1 MSIMLT
7 INKRALVTL
16 LMLFISLTSYSQKK
30 VFMRWK
36 LHPDEVI
43 TYTTIMQEI
52 DTANFKDFSMDVKGF
67 FGKLSNLDG
76 DSLLNK
82 EIEAKKFLA
91 HLNKY
96 LNGSLVTY
104 LTGNK
109 KGLIDI
115 SVNYKQ
121 TDTAKDRKD
130 TSIDNITK
138 IMEMMTKNVQLR
150 GMIND
155 SGAIKSFYVKNDQRN
170 LIALFFQLPGKEVK
184 VGESWPLDVHFLSMD
199 QNFKCDS
206 SYRKNLVHLVGIKK
220 MDGETIAV
228 LNYDIVEYI
237 SGDYISPF
245 QGTNKMTTMKMTFNA
260 LAEFSIDKGRWD
272 SYDGIMSLV
281 ANGIMNSNTTKK
293 FSLSAK

>member
-1 MSIMLT
+1 
-7 INKRALVTL
+7 
-16 LMLFISLTSYSQKK
+16 
-30 VFMRWK
+30 MRWK